1 MKKGLMKVI
10 AAVMTIALLGIGGG
24 TTALAAETECSHIYD
39 QGVIENGIVTKIVCR
54 LCGASYD
61 GEYEK
66 SPEDCNHEDG
76 EGDPSTSYVNCK
88 EETCTEEGYTGDIF
102 CTLCGKVVQSG
113 EKIAKDE
120 HSWDDLGESDEQT
133 NCLKPR
139 KRYFECSICGARR
152 IELMPPRGHHRIGR
166 YSDSRIIKDATCEK
180 DGKKIV
186 ACGDC
191 GAGITVVI
199 KATGHNWK
207 TKKVTLKSAT
217 KATIK
222 YTCKNCKK
230 TKTVTVKV
238 PKKGK
243 KVTVAGNVYKMTKT
257 AEEVAF
263 VKANKKEASLVIPA
277 TVKIQGVTYKV
288 TSVNAKAVSNNKVLK
303 TVKIGSNVTTIAK
316 NAFVKCPAL
325 TTIKIDSKKL
335 TKKTASK
342 ASFKGINKKAVI
354 KVDKKVKASYKKI
367 FAGITVR

>member
-24 TTALAAETECSHIYD
+24 TTALAAETECEH
-39 QGVIENGIVTKIVCR
+39 QFEWGVIENGILTKYVCW
-54 LCGASYD
+54 LCGETFTPNYLRSPEECDHESD
-61 GEYEK
+61 GESDTE
-66 SPEDCNHEDG
+66 
-76 EGDPSTSYVNCK
+76 TVNWK
-88 EETCTEEGYTGDIF
+88 DATCTEEGYTGDTF
-102 CTLCGKVVQSG
+102 CRYCGKVLEYGKS
-113 EKIAKDE
+113 IAKTS
-120 HSWDDLGESDEQT
+120 HSWAYDEDDDIEPG
-133 NCLKPR
+133 CIKPGTR
-139 KRYFECSICGARR
+139 FFECTHCGAKKTEP
-152 IELMPPRGHHRIGR
+152 IPARGYHNIGE
-166 YSDSRIIKDATCEK
+166 YSEYRIIKDATCEK

-186 ACGDC
+186 YCGACGE
-191 GAGITVVI
+191 GVTKII

-207 TKKVTLKSAT
+207 TKKVTLKSST

-243 KVTVAGNVYKMTKT
+243 KVTVAGNVYKVTKT

-288 TSVNAKAVSNNKVLK
+288 ISVNAKAVSNNKVLK

>member
-24 TTALAAETECSHIYD
+24 TTALAAETECEHD
-39 QGVIENGIVTKIVCR
+39 FNQGVIENGIVTKLVCS
-54 LCGASYD
+54 LCGESYD
-61 GEYEK
+61 
-66 SPEDCNHEDG
+66 CEDG
-76 EGDPSTSYVNCK
+76 ESPEECDHIDTSTINWK
-88 EETCTEEGYTGDIF
+88 EATCTEEGYTGDTF
-102 CTLCGKVVQSG
+102 CVLCGKVLEYG
-113 EKIAKDE
+113 KPTAKVPHEWEEQEDE
-120 HSWDDLGESDEQT
+120 EIEPG
-133 NCLKPR
+133 CFKPGTR
-139 KRYFECSICGARR
+139 FFECIDCGAKKTES
-152 IELMPPRGHHRIGR
+152 IPARGHHSIGE
-166 YSDSRIIKDATCEK
+166 YSEFRIIKDATCEK

-186 ACGDC
+186 YCPDC
-191 GAGITVVI
+191 GAGVTQVM

-207 TKKVTLKSAT
+207 TKKVTRKSST

-222 YTCKNCKK
+222 YICKNCKK
-230 TKTVTVKV
+230 TKTVTVTV

-243 KVTVAGNVYKMTKT
+243 KVTVAGNIYKVTKT

-277 TVKIQGVTYKV
+277 TIKIQGITYKV

-303 TVKIGSNVTTIAK
+303 TVRIGSNVTAIAK
-316 NAFVKCPAL
+316 KAFVKCPAL

-354 KVDKKVKASYKKI
+354 KVNKKVKASYKKI

>member
-24 TTALAAETECSHIYD
+24 TTALAAETECDHID
-39 QGVIENGIVTKIVCR
+39 TGTINW
-54 LCGASYD
+54 
-61 GEYEK
+61 
-66 SPEDCNHEDG
+66 
-76 EGDPSTSYVNCK
+76 K
-88 EETCTEEGYTGDIF
+88 EATCTEEGYTGDTF
-102 CTLCGKVVQSG
+102 CVLCGKVLEYG
-113 EKIAKDE
+113 KPTAKVPHEWEEQEDDE
-120 HSWDDLGESDEQT
+120 IEPE
-133 NCLKPR
+133 CIKPGTR
-139 KRYFECSICGARR
+139 FFECINCGAKKTES
-152 IELMPPRGHHRIGR
+152 IPALGHRIGK
-166 YSDSRIIKDATCEK
+166 YSEFRIIKEATCEK

-186 ACGDC
+186 YCPDC
-191 GAGITVVI
+191 NTGITQII

-207 TKKVTLKSAT
+207 TKKVTLKSST

-222 YTCKNCKK
+222 YICKNCKK
-230 TKTVTVKV
+230 TKTVIVTV

-243 KVTVAGNVYKMTKT
+243 KVTVAGNVYKVTKT

-288 TSVNAKAVSNNKVLK
+288 TSINVKAVSNNKVLK
-303 TVKIGSNVTTIAK
+303 IAKIGSNVTAIAK
-316 NAFVKCPAL
+316 KAFVKCPAL

-354 KVDKKVKASYKKI
+354 KADKKVKASYKKI

>member
-10 AAVMTIALLGIGGG
+10 SAVMTIALLGIGGG
-24 TTALAAETECSHIYD
+24 TTALAAECQHEFN
-39 QGVIENGIVTKIVCR
+39 QGIIEDGIVTKKVCD
-54 LCGASYD
+54 LCGVSRD
-61 GEYEK
+61 QKYEV
-66 SPEDCNHEDG
+66 SPEDCDHAYNQNYG
-76 EGDPSTSYVNCK
+76 VNWK
-88 EETCTEEGYTGDIF
+88 EPTCTEDGYSGDIY
-102 CTLCGKVVQSG
+102 CPYCGTVLEYG
-113 EKIAKDE
+113 ETMKAYS
-120 HSWDDLGESDEQT
+120 HSWEEVDGDDRPT
-133 NCLKPR
+133 NCLKPG
-139 KRYFECSICGARR
+139 KKYYECERCGARKT
-152 IELMPPRGHHRIGR
+152 EPTPPRGHHRIGR

-207 TKKVTLKSAT
+207 TKKVTLKSST

-230 TKTVTVKV
+230 TKTVTVTV

-243 KVTVAGNVYKMTKT
+243 KVTVAGNVYKVTKT

-263 VKANKKEASLVIPA
+263 VKSNKKEASLVIPA

-288 TSVNAKAVSNNKVLK
+288 TSINAKAVSNNKVLK
-303 TVKIGSNVTTIAK
+303 TVKIGSNVTAIAK
-316 NAFVKCPAL
+316 KAFVKCPAL

-354 KVDKKVKASYKKI
+354 KADKKVKASYKKI